1 MSVFSGMS
9 MILCHQRKIAAIGI
23 VTLGYGRDMD
33 EEMANA
39 LFYDIDFHHNKAKSR
54 ICLS

>member
-9 MILCHQRKIAAIGI
+9 MILCHQGKIAAIGI
-23 VTLGYGRDMD
+23 VALGYGRDMD

-39 LFYDIDFHHNKAKSR
+39 LLEKWTFTTAT
-54 ICLS
+54 